1 MQAVS
6 NAYKREMKKKYRD
19 ECSFLRVTI
28 GMINQTAQAS
38 ASVAEPKA
46 FTYFRIL
53 QSLLIIIRWRS
64 FMPAVTRTGLPW
76 MAVCISC
83 QE

>member
-38 ASVAEPKA
+38 ASVAEPEA
-46 FTYFRIL
+46 FTYF
-53 QSLLIIIRWRS
+53 SYKT
-64 FMPAVTRTGLPW
+64 V
-76 MAVCISC
+76 
-83 QE
+83 

>member
-46 FTYFRIL
+46 FTYFSDLTKPFGGGALCRL
-53 QSLLIIIRWRS
+53 
-64 FMPAVTRTGLPW
+64 
-76 MAVCISC
+76 
-83 QE
+83 